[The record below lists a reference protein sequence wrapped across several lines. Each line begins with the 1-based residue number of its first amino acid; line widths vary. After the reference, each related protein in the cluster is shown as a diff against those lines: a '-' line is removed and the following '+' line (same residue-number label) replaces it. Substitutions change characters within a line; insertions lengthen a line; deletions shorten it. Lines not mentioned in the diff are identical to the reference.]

1 MAAHPNELDARRIMK
16 RLAQRQR
23 YRYVTPRVVFIENGY
38 QIVSP
43 CCSRN
48 VDARG
53 GEIDIARL
61 EYDADQLTWLLF
73 RKNHRTLQWELSI
86 RSEHLEGVLSVLNDD
101 TKREFWQ

>member
-23 YRYVTPRVVFIENGY
+23 YRYVTPRVVFVENGY

-48 VDARG
+48 VDAQG

-61 EYDADQLTWLLF
+61 EFDADRLMWLLF

-86 RSEHLEGVLSVLNDD
+86 RTEHLEGVLSVLNDD

>member
-23 YRYVTPRVVFIENGY
+23 YRYVTPRVVFVENGY

-48 VDARG
+48 VDAHG

-61 EYDADQLTWLLF
+61 EFDAGQETWLLF
-73 RKNHRTLQWELSI
+73 RKNHLTRQWELSV
-86 RSEHLEGVLSVLNDD
+86 RSESLEGVLLVLNDD